1 MVAKINLKISW
12 IRFETSA
19 VVYKNIKAIRDGV
32 QSVRMRWKQP
42 SNVGVKV
49 PRANQRPL
57 EPLIMDG

>member
-1 MVAKINLKISW
+1 MVAKINVKISW

-19 VVYKNIKAIRDGV
+19 VVYKNVKAIRDGI

-42 SNVGVKV
+42 SNVGAKV

-57 EPLIMDG
+57 EPL